1 MGEAVS
7 EQALGVCWVSI
18 GLGQLTYKPVGGGYR
33 DIRTVTLSSA
43 QLAVQSPT
51 SFSLEWAAV
60 GALGVE
66 MASSLILEAD
76 GISEAAQWQSACAVH
91 QSGGHEHTLVRP
103 AEHGGVARQLQFVFT
118 AKVPEI
124 AVEVLDSSG
133 RDSDDALTAR
143 GAARHSVRHSHRLH
157 DIHMLLRVGGGLGE
171 CAARS
176 ARARRRTR
184 GATRESGGW
193 SSNER

>member
-76 GISEAAQWQSACAVH
+76 GISEAAQWQSAC
-91 QSGGHEHTLVRP
+91 R
-103 AEHGGVARQLQFVFT
+103 
-118 AKVPEI
+118 AK
-124 AVEVLDSSG
+124 
-133 RDSDDALTAR
+133 
-143 GAARHSVRHSHRLH
+143 
-157 DIHMLLRVGGGLGE
+157 
-171 CAARS
+171 
-176 ARARRRTR
+176 
-184 GATRESGGW
+184 W
-193 SSNER
+193 SWC